1 MPKNAIYFS
10 YAWNDATNDQRE
22 VIIDDLFKY
31 FLENG
36 YTVKR
41 DKQDLEYKDLISDY
55 ISQIGSGESI
65 VIGVSDKYL
74 KSEYC
79 MTELNT
85 IFLKSDSE
93 EAEFIQKIFPIQ
105 LEDIYL
111 NKPDTIS
118 QYLKY
123 WEAKHEEWEKLVREN
138 PGLGK
143 KYYQIAENVKLI
155 HSNIG
160 NLLSYISDM
169 LLVKATNYNI
179 GKEKLIEA
187 ITKQYKISNNKPN
200 ALLEKEIDSDEDE
213 NNEIE
218 DNTIAKNNARKKR
231 KGCFSITI
239 TLTLSVLVIVST
251 YMFKYGGFG
260 DSSESPTMQD
270 SYTSAAGDSSS
281 GIENS
286 STISDSLMVAKESS
300 SPKSDQLEEEYKD
313 AVATAAPPVFV
324 QPEIIENTNLT
335 TKPISKPSAKPPSN
349 TTSKDIESIG
359 KVKSNLKQSTN
370 SIEPNKFIKDSIE
383 LKRFND
389 SILKAKKLI
398 RKLKRIQR

>member
-10 YAWNDATNDQRE
+10 YAWNDATNNQRE
-22 VIIDDLFKY
+22 VIIDDLFTH

-155 HSNIG
+155 NSNIG

-179 GKEKLIEA
+179 GKEKLIDA
-187 ITKQYKISNNKPN
+187 ITTQYKISNSKANS
-200 ALLEKEIDSDEDE
+200 LFGVESESDENEVEEEDE
-213 NNEIE
+213 QDKI
-218 DNTIAKNNARKKR
+218 TKNNARKKR

-260 DSSESPTMQD
+260 ESSESPTMQD
-270 SYTSAAGDSSS
+270 SYTSAAFDSSS

-286 STISDSLMVAKESS
+286 VPVADTIMVAKESS
-300 SPKSDQLEEEYKD
+300 SPKSDQLEEDYKD
-313 AVATAAPPVFV
+313 AVATAAKPIHV
-324 QPEIIENTNLT
+324 QPEIIENSSGNSKAMAKPATQRPPIKDIRTTSTGKEDLKRTTN
-335 TKPISKPSAKPPSN
+335 SAKVN
-349 TTSKDIESIG
+349 
-359 KVKSNLKQSTN
+359 VLV
-370 SIEPNKFIKDSIE
+370 KDSSQQKRIE
-383 LKRFND
+383 D
-389 SILKAKKLI
+389 SILKAKKI
-398 RKLKRIQR
+398 FRKLKRIQR